1 MCGEATG
8 KGVPNPV
15 WVPTIEEPVP
25 GLAGAQSEVATL
37 NFDATRGRRRYQP
50 PGRPSP
56 FHRPIRRSPFEREGE
71 PVADG
76 AEERPAPDH
85 GFVKGTIADSALF
98 IGLSEG
104 ERDDIAAFAEPLVF
118 APGTCIV
125 REGEPGDAL
134 FLLAEGTVE
143 IVTGE
148 GTPHQ
153 KVVAR
158 LSGGSSLQAGYAGAF
173 FGEMSLI
180 DVEPRSA
187 TVRAQTDVKLVR
199 LPAPALRQYYQTHR
213 DAHLAMVSNLAR
225 SLSRRLRLLTES
237 V

>member
-1 MCGEATG
+1 M
-8 KGVPNPV
+8 
-15 WVPTIEEPVP
+15 
-25 GLAGAQSEVATL
+25 S
-37 NFDATRGRRRYQP
+37 FDARRGHGRYQRP
-50 PGRPSP
+50 DRPSP
-56 FHRPIRRSPFEREGE
+56 FHRPIRRPPFDPENE
-71 PVADG
+71 PVADVA
-76 AEERPAPDH
+76 AEAPAADP
-85 GFVKGTIADSALF
+85 GLVESTIADSALF
-98 IGLSEG
+98 IGLSDG
-104 ERDDIAAFAEPLVF
+104 ERDDIAAFAEPLAF
-118 APGTCIV
+118 APGACIV

-143 IVTGE
+143 ILTGE
-148 GTPHQ
+148 GTPHE

-199 LPAPALRQYYQTHR
+199 LPAPALQQYYRTHR

>member
-1 MCGEATG
+1 M
-8 KGVPNPV
+8 
-15 WVPTIEEPVP
+15 
-25 GLAGAQSEVATL
+25 
-37 NFDATRGRRRYQP
+37 RGFERYQR

-56 FHRPIRRSPFEREGE
+56 FHRPIRRSPFEHEGE
-71 PVADG
+71 GPADG
-76 AEERPAPDH
+76 AEGVGAADA
-85 GFVKGTIADSALF
+85 GFVRGTIADSTLF
-98 IGLSEG
+98 IGLSDG
-104 ERDDIAAFAEPLVF
+104 ERDDIATFAEPLVF
-118 APGTCIV
+118 APGACIV

-143 IVTGE
+143 VVTGE
-148 GTPHQ
+148 GTPHE

-187 TVRAQTDVKLVR
+187 TVRAQADAKLVR
-199 LPAPALRQYYQTHR
+199 LPAPALRQYYQTHA